1 MVKLYI
7 NTNIASQQ
15 EINELLKMFE
25 ITMEFNSKGY
35 LNK

>member
-15 EINELLKMFE
+15 EINEILRMFE
-25 ITMEFNSKGY
+25 ITMELNSKGY
-35 LNK
+35 LNE